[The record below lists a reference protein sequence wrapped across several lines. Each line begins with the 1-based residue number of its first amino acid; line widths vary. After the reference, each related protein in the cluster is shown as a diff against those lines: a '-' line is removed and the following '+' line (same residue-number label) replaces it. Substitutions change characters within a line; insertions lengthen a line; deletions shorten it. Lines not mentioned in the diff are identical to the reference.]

1 MVERMRTEAHP
12 QRGWQALN
20 EAEASS
26 HLEIPQNQGSGSSTA
41 PFGE

>member
-12 QRGWQALN
+12 SRGWKALD
-20 EAEASS
+20 EAEASD
-26 HLEIPQNQGSGSSTA
+26 HLKIPEGKGSGNTTA